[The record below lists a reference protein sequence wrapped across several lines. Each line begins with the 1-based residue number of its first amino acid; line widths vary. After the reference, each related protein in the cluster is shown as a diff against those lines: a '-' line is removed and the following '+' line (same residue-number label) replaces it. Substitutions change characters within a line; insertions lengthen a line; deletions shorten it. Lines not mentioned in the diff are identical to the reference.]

1 MWIAIWS
8 PQGRDEGYILLDNY
22 DRFKLEYDPGSPNT
36 YNLITKQGSTTNVW
50 KISPN
55 SYHNIKEF
63 MSRESL

>member
-8 PQGRDEGYILLDNY
+8 PQGIDEGYILLDNY
-22 DRFKLEYDPGSPNT
+22 DRFKLEYDSDSPDT
-36 YNLITKQGSTTNVW
+36 YNLITKQGSSTKVW